1 MWVKPQEVLLATAL
15 WVTEES
21 TKYFVLQHR
30 KGHGKSKGLSSLLV
44 GTMDSIFDS
53 KPPPYRILHQTPTSE
68 VYWLI
73 ASSMTRLEI
82 VKDWEWLFNNVYETL
97 KTFDNEE
104 DITDFVSCKIESIIA
119 VRQDQDVEDE
129 DTSTFRRTCDKFHR
143 LFVMPKDE
151 KLVNYY
157 SCSYWKGR
165 IPRQGWLYLSV
176 NYLCFHAYI
185 LGLNTELLIRWT
197 EVTELGKT
205 NSLLFPDSIR
215 VATRDKEYHFSM
227 FLKKNET
234 FTLMEQLAD
243 LAAKRLIDD
252 KHCFNEDKDLLNKL
266 SKNVPKKA
274 SFLKRD
280 LDARAHSEA
289 YRLMFRLPVNEK
301 LDGTIDCT
309 LMTPYNKKHVA
320 GRLFLSQNY
329 ICFESRVKALV
340 ILVIPLRDIKLVE
353 NIENNVTNSVLDK
366 AIIVTTKNEIDKTN
380 FLFAQVLDRDFLVRK
395 ISELL
400 SRTQVPLS
408 LYETISMQSNS
419 SGDAQSLSSAEEI
432 LPWKCQPPLMTLFPL
447 NPIPDV
453 SRKQRGK
460 EKQWELHFNEFGRG
474 VSMYRTSDVAKL
486 VLQGIPDILRMEIW
500 MSFSGAANEKATY
513 MGYYKSLVDQA
524 LLKQSTAND
533 EIERDLH
540 RSLPEHPAFQ
550 NSIGIDALRR
560 ILCAYALRNPNI
572 GYCQAMNIV
581 ASVLL
586 IYCAEEE
593 AFWLLATLCENL
605 LPDYYNTR
613 VVGAVVDQGV
623 LDNLI
628 SEHLT
633 SLHVKLQQLGMIN
646 IISLSWF
653 LTIFLSVMPY
663 ESAVNVMD
671 CFFYDGAKVIFQIAL
686 MILDSNEDK
695 LLKCGDEGEAMQLL
709 SDYLMGIYNDEGR
722 GAVRN
727 KDYEN
732 QKRSISIQTLIYE
745 AYSKYGFL
753 TTAHIERLRLKHRLR
768 VVQELEDNSERNVI
782 RSVIS
787 DHFFS
792 AQEVQDILS
801 VVREELLSQKRQ
813 MPDRYDVSQQPY
825 EAYKVDFEYF
835 KLLFAALSP
844 WGKGEQSES
853 LSARIF
859 RLLDQNHDGYLNFR
873 ELLVALGLTCTAE
886 PAQRLK
892 LLYIIHLP
900 PLLCMADIESPL
912 RNESGAEIASEATDF
927 FDTLEQQSVAVDTLS
942 STPEEPSTPIA
953 SGIQSLESLD
963 GLSTV
968 QQIGAGE
975 PTWEG
980 RSLSNLRVVVRC
992 SDSKINLKSVPK
1004 MTQPHFIMLWKTVYD
1019 IFQAQPDDQETY
1031 HAIANVGTLLF
1042 QLGDVGKQFFVNRD
1056 ESEDSLLTAAAAAA
1070 ALGADKI
1077 LDNSPDKNGNPSVKG
1092 EIEWYITIEQ
1102 FLASVLNAK
1111 PLVDFFSKRT
1121 SLSDNI
1127 GQFKSKRFNRLPS
1140 YQETQAK
1147 LI

>member
-1 MWVKPQEVLLATAL
+1 MWIKPQEVLLATAF
-15 WVTEES
+15 WETEEY
-21 TKYFVLQHR
+21 TKYFLLQHR
-30 KGHGKSKGLSSLLV
+30 KGHGKSRSLSSLFV

-53 KPPPYRILHQTPTSE
+53 KPPPYRILHQTPSSE
-68 VYWLI
+68 VYWQI
-73 ASSMTRLEI
+73 ACSMTRQEI

-97 KTFDNEE
+97 KTFDNED
-104 DITDFVSCKIESIIA
+104 DIYDFVTCKIESIIA
-119 VRQDQDVEDE
+119 VRQDQDVDDE
-129 DTSTFRRTCDKFHR
+129 DTSAFKRTCDKFNR

-157 SCSYWKGR
+157 SCSYWKGSF
-165 IPRQGWLYLSV
+165 PRQGWLYLSV

-185 LGLNTELLIRWT
+185 LGLDTKLVIRWS

-205 NSLLFPDSIR
+205 NSLLFADSIR
-215 VATRDKEYHFSM
+215 IATREKEYHFSM

-234 FTLMEQLAD
+234 YALMEQLAD
-243 LAAKRLIDD
+243 LAAKSLIDD
-252 KHCFNEDKDLLNKL
+252 KRCFNEDRDLLNKL

-280 LDARAHSEA
+280 LDARVHSEA

-301 LDGTIDCT
+301 LDGSIDCT
-309 LMTPYNKKHVA
+309 LMTPYNKKHVS

-329 ICFESRVKALV
+329 ICFESRVKSLV
-340 ILVIPLRDIKLVE
+340 SLVIPLRDIKLVE
-353 NIENNVTNSVLDK
+353 NIENNVKNTDLDK
-366 AIIVTTKNEIDKTN
+366 AIIVTTKNEIEKTN
-380 FLFAQVLDRDFLVRK
+380 FLFAQVSDRDFLVTK

-400 SRTQVPLS
+400 ARTQIRSFETMS
-408 LYETISMQSNS
+408 LKSNS
-419 SGDAQSLSSAEEI
+419 SGDTHSLSPAEEI
-432 LPWKCQPPLMTLFPL
+432 MAWKTRPPLMTLFPL
-447 NPIPDV
+447 SPIPDV
-453 SRKQRGK
+453 SKKQRVK
-460 EKQWELHFNEFGRG
+460 ERQWELHFNEYGRG
-474 VSMYRTSDVAKL
+474 VSMYRTSEVAKL
-486 VLQGIPDILRMEIW
+486 VLQGIPDSLRMDIW

-513 MGYYKSLVDQA
+513 PGYYRSLVDQA

-550 NSIGIDALRR
+550 NTVGIDALRR

-628 SEHLT
+628 SEYLS
-633 SLHVKLQQLGMIN
+633 SLHSKLQQLGMIN

-671 CFFYDGAKVIFQIAL
+671 CFFYDGAKIIFQIAL
-686 MILDSNEDK
+686 MILDWNEEK
-695 LLKCGDEGEAMQLL
+695 LLQCNDEGEAMQLL
-709 SDYLMGIYNDEGR
+709 SEYLIGIFNDEGR

-727 KDYEN
+727 KDYDT

-745 AYSKYGFL
+745 AYTKYGFL
-753 TTAHIERLRLKHRLR
+753 TTGQIERQRLKHRLR

-782 RSVIS
+782 RSVIN
-787 DHFFS
+787 DNFFS
-792 AQEVQDILS
+792 AQEIQDILS

-813 MPDRYDVSQQPY
+813 VTDKYDVTQQPY

-853 LSARIF
+853 LSGRIF
-859 RLLDQNHDGYLNFR
+859 RLLDENRDGYLNFR
-873 ELLVALGLTCTAE
+873 ELVAALGLTCSAD
-886 PAQRLK
+886 PAHRLK

-900 PLLCMADIESPL
+900 PLLCMADIESPV
-912 RNESGAEIASEATDF
+912 RNELGTEIASEAADF
-927 FDTLEQQSVAVDTLS
+927 FDVLEQQSIAIDTLS
-942 STPEEPSTPIA
+942 STPEEPSTPTA
-953 SGIQSLESLD
+953 SGIQSLESLRSID
-963 GLSTV
+963 GLST
-968 QQIGAGE
+968 QIGAGE
-975 PTWEG
+975 PTWEV
-980 RSLSNLRVVVRC
+980 RSLTNLRAIVRC

-1019 IFQAQPDDQETY
+1019 IFQAEPDDQDTY

-1056 ESEDSLLTAAAAAA
+1056 ESEDSLLSAAAAA
-1070 ALGADKI
+1070 ALDPVKMI
-1077 LDNSPDKNGNPSVKG
+1077 DNSPDKNGNPSVKG

-1111 PLVDFFSKRT
+1111 ALVDFFSKRT
-1121 SLSDNI
+1121 SLSDNV
-1127 GQFKSKRFNRLPS
+1127 GQFKSKRFNRLQS
-1140 YQETQAK
+1140 YQEAQAK
-1147 LI
+1147 KV